1 MFHSH
6 YFCYLFKHCF
16 KGFQCLTSC
25 HLVEVCACCCWG
37 YRNAL
42 LPPAGRTHFNTL
54 RPCVY
59 SVTVWNVYWCMLLQA
74 VFHTTYI
81 WIYSNDFLLKYFAHK
96 YTFSAWMCYFL
107 MQDKDLMCVRLSFN
121 RSYSSWEPVR
131 PDHSCKYS
139 VCVYFRYPKGSSFM
153 SIRLRFR

>member
-59 SVTVWNVYWCMLLQA
+59 SVTVWNVYWCMLLQT

-81 WIYSNDFLLKYFAHK
+81 WYDFLLKYFAHK

-107 MQDKDLMCVRLSFN
+107 MQDKDLMCVRVRTYVCASVLQQILFLMGTSQT
-121 RSYSSWEPVR
+121 RSLLQIQCLCIFQIS
-131 PDHSCKYS
+131 
-139 VCVYFRYPKGSSFM
+139 
-153 SIRLRFR
+153 